1 MDVLFRKESDLNS
14 TCILIMSIFI
24 FIRHSQSFFMDAQF
38 IIFFCFDS
46 SLQREAK
53 LSLQLALAPFSSC
66 SCYNFS
72 AQNLFLH
79 TISSVQNQMLYNNCQ
94 LVLAV
99 HTQEAHFQ
107 LTSLQVES
115 RLFTTPSVRNELL
128 WKIWKKMVILQAPC
142 LTQWNKI
149 QRMCIFLFFFCFLCT
164 KFSRKEEIL
173 FLLLFKMLF
182 TYSYNVLM
190 CFFLSD
196 MIFLFCFCYVHYYYK
211 NSNFKHL

>member
-38 IIFFCFDS
+38 IIFFFCFDS

-99 HTQEAHFQ
+99 HTRSTFLADQFASRI
-107 LTSLQVES
+107 SLIHNTVRPKRTFVENMEENGHTVGS
-115 RLFTTPSVRNELL
+115 LSNPMEQDPAYVY
-128 WKIWKKMVILQAPC
+128 
-142 LTQWNKI
+142 
-149 QRMCIFLFFFCFLCT
+149 FLV
-164 KFSRKEEIL
+164 
-173 FLLLFKMLF
+173 FLLFSLYK
-182 TYSYNVLM
+182 
-190 CFFLSD
+190 
-196 MIFLFCFCYVHYYYK
+196 IFSQGRNIVSAFV
-211 NSNFKHL
+211 